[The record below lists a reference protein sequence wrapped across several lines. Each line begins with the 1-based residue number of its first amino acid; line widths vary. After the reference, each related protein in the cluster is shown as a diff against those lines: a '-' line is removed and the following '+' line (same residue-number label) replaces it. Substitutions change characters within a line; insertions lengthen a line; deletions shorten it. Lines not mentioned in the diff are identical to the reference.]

1 MYVITKVK
9 IVYLN
14 LTLHFAIKAVQ
25 DFKMHGTQLH
35 GVIKSTILT
44 SRVNALFEV
53 IADDFESSKEFF
65 EFSFQGYEMK
75 YRCDIRILMR
85 LQNGFDLIVSYP

>member
-35 GVIKSTILT
+35 NVQCTYTTFAWSNKI
-44 SRVNALFEV
+44 NYFDEP
-53 IADDFESSKEFF
+53 SKCPF
-65 EFSFQGYEMK
+65 
-75 YRCDIRILMR
+75 
-85 LQNGFDLIVSYP
+85 

>member
-65 EFSFQGYEMK
+65 EFSFELYIGKAMK
-75 YRCDIRILMR
+75 
-85 LQNGFDLIVSYP
+85 